1 MSSKQRSSGYL
12 RFISENPH
20 LLAFGF
26 FLTFAS
32 SLGQT
37 FFIGAFGPSILKEF
51 ELSHT
56 AWGGIYMAGTVMSA
70 LCLPLTGQLID
81 RFPIKP
87 YTIIV
92 VSGLCISGLFIS
104 FNMSY
109 WLLIPIIFCL
119 RHTGQGLTSH
129 VAITTMAR
137 HFSAGRGKAVALA
150 SLGYAF
156 GESFLPLI
164 VVIAIGVFGW
174 RTTYGLTSILLG
186 VGILPLILWLLRKS
200 LLNQQAPPNESNV
213 FEKASKSTTKSW
225 TRSEMISDWRFYLI
239 LPAVIAPSFIGTA
252 LFFHHLTLAEAKN
265 WSAVWFTGSYWV
277 YAVGSMTASLTFGP
291 VIDRITAIKS
301 VPFFLLPK
309 ICALIIIWAFNDPI
323 WAWPYLLLLGL
334 NVGMTYTGLTALW
347 AELYGLKHLGAIRS
361 LIVAITVLASAL
373 GPPVMGFMIDTDIS
387 IGNICIVFAIYC
399 VIATIFIF
407 IGLRSTATRANKNSG
422 S

>member
-1 MSSKQRSSGYL
+1 MNNQQGSSGYL
-12 RFISENPH
+12 KFIAENPH

-26 FLTFAS
+26 ALTFAS

-37 FFIGAFGPSILKEF
+37 FFIGSFGPSILKEF

-56 AWGGIYMAGTVMSA
+56 AWGSIYMTGTIMSA
-70 LCLPLTGQLID
+70 LCLPFTGQLID
-81 RFPIKP
+81 RFPLKI

-104 FNMSY
+104 FNSSF

-137 HFSAGRGKAVALA
+137 HFSKGRGKAVALA

-174 RTTYGLTSILLG
+174 RTTYGITSILLG
-186 VGILPLILWLLRKS
+186 IGIIPLILWLLRKS
-200 LLNQQAPPNESNV
+200 LLGPQGTTNNNNV
-213 FEKASKSTTKSW
+213 IEKISISTARSW
-225 TRSEMISDWRFYLI
+225 TRREMLSDWRFYLV
-239 LPAVIAPSFIGTA
+239 LPAVVAPSFIGTA

-265 WSAVWFTGSYWV
+265 WSAVWFTGSYWI

-291 VIDRITAIKS
+291 VIDRMTAIKS
-301 VPFFLLPK
+301 VPFFLMPK

-347 AELYGLKHLGAIRS
+347 AELYGPKHLGAIRS

-387 IGNICIVFAIYC
+387 MGNICIIFAIYC

-407 IGLRSTATRANKNSG
+407 VGLRSTETSIKRHLG